1 MGGFEKVH
9 NVDEKT
15 VASEIKKSSNI
26 LLVGHILPDGDDVSS
41 LVSMSLGLE
50 KLGKRTLAVIDDDIG
65 EYLLEFPLVKKKI
78 KKLDSE
84 IEQTLGSEFDLM
96 IVLDASSP
104 DRIGRIED
112 YLNYFHVIVIDH
124 HITNTNYG
132 NINWVDPSVGATA
145 QMVYKLL
152 NFLNVDYDE
161 QLATMNL
168 LGIATDT
175 GFFKYENTGPETFRV
190 AASLIEKGASISYIS
205 NKIHGNTPLE
215 HIYLYKDV
223 ISNLKLALQ
232 GLIAYSLI
240 TLDMLS
246 KYNILPKDSPS
257 LVENLRSIK
266 GVEIAMIFQEYEK
279 GLYHVSL
286 RSKEW
291 ADVSKI
297 ALDFGGGGHPR
308 AAGFSIKTDNIQSE
322 IQKIVDYIK
331 DFIDK

>member
-1 MGGFEKVH
+1 LHK
-9 NVDEKT
+9 VDEKII
-15 VASEIKKSSNI
+15 ASEINKSNNI

-50 KLGKRTLAVIDDDIG
+50 KLGKRTLAVIDDDIE

-84 IEQTLGSEFDLM
+84 IEQNICNEFDLM
-96 IVLDASSP
+96 IVLDSSSP
-104 DRIGRIED
+104 DRIGRLEN
-112 YLNYFHVIVIDH
+112 YLNFFHVIVIDH
-124 HITNTNYG
+124 HITNTNFG
-132 NINWVDPSVGATA
+132 NVNWVDPTVGATA
-145 QMVYKLL
+145 QMVYRLL
-152 NFLNVDYDE
+152 NFMSVDYDE

-223 ISNLKLALQ
+223 ISNLKLASQ

-257 LVENLRSIK
+257 LVENLRSIR
-266 GVEIAMIFQEYEK
+266 GVEVAMIFQEFEK
-279 GLYHVSL
+279 NLYHVSL

-308 AAGFSIKTDNIQSE
+308 AAGFSIKAEDILVE
-322 IQKIVDYIK
+322 IQKIVEHITNFLK
-331 DFIDK
+331 S